1 MASLAFE
8 YLPRPV
14 RRFARRNRPSAWKGL
29 VAGAAA
35 GFVGT
40 IAMTQFQNAWR
51 KMSEKGPSGDSKGG
65 GSGELSRRDQH
76 SKQNETATM
85 KAAGKLARL
94 AGQELTR
101 EQRGTASPFIHYGFG
116 TAMGALYGVATE
128 ATPRS
133 VRRQRFP
140 FLGGIFGSAVF
151 LGADEIAVPAAGLSQ
166 SSTSPSRHLYSWLSH
181 LVYGV
186 TAEFVRRQI
195 RKRI

>member
-14 RRFARRNRPSAWKGL
+14 RRLAPGNRPSAWKGL

-35 GFVGT
+35 GFLGT

-51 KMSEKGPSGDSKGG
+51 KLSENKQAGDGGPNQSS
-65 GSGELSRRDQH
+65 SRARH
-76 SKQNETATM
+76 SEQNENATM

-94 AGQELTR
+94 AGRELTR
-101 EQRGTASPFIHYGFG
+101 EQKGTASPFIHYGFG
-116 TAMGALYGVATE
+116 TAMGALYGMAIE
-128 ATPRS
+128 AAPRN

-140 FLGGIFGSAVF
+140 LVGGLFGSALF

-166 SSTSPSRHLYSWLSH
+166 GAPSPATHLYGWLSH

-186 TAEFVRRQI
+186 GTEFVRRKI
-195 RKRI
+195 RRHI

>member
-1 MASLAFE
+1 MASLAVE

-14 RRFARRNRPSAWKGL
+14 RRFVRRNQPSSWRGL

-35 GFVGT
+35 GFIGT

-51 KMSEKGPSGDSKGG
+51 KMSEKKPSSG
-65 GSGELSRRDQH
+65 GSSRSTTRARH
-76 SKQNETATM
+76 SEQNESATM

-116 TAMGALYGVATE
+116 TAMGALYGMAIE
-128 ATPRS
+128 AAPHN
-133 VRRQRFP
+133 VRRQRIP
-140 FLGGIFGSAVF
+140 FVGGLFGSAVF

-166 SSTSPSRHLYSWLSH
+166 GSANPSTHLYSWLSH
-181 LVYGV
+181 LVYGLA
-186 TAEFVRRQI
+186 TEFVRSQI
-195 RKRI
+195 RRRI